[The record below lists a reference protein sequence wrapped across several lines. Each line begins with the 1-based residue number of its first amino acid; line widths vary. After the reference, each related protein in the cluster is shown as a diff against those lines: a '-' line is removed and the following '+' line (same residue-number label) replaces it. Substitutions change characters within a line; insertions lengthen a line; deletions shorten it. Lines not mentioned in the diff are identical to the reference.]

1 MGDPSAVPCSLNHLA
16 LDVSE
21 VDVDVSPDREL
32 AGRDLEQGHASM
44 MADG

>member
-1 MGDPSAVPCSLNHLA
+1 MGDSSAVPCSLNHLA

-32 AGRDLEQGHASM
+32 AGATLSRAMPQ
-44 MADG
+44 